1 MEVSAEGD
9 ALATANFPIHLSS
22 KSTYILTS
30 YPSHIT
36 VDPINPNSQR
46 RKSSKMSFF
55 GKKQSAQSAPD
66 VQNIHPVNSTLTGY
80 GELSPED
87 TKVGT

>member
-1 MEVSAEGD
+1 
-9 ALATANFPIHLSS
+9 
-22 KSTYILTS
+22 
-30 YPSHIT
+30 
-36 VDPINPNSQR
+36 
-46 RKSSKMSFF
+46 MSFF

-87 TKVGT
+87 TKVSSISDNWEDDWILEHGD